1 MAKEYASDGIHV
13 GHVVVDGAIGGE
25 KIRKRFPNL
34 ADREDRLISIEGI
47 VDGFVFLYR
56 QPRRAWSFELRCAN
70 LARELVIPAPPPSVG
85 LPNPERLWHDVL
97 PASAGIC
104 FQEDPCPPSRPRP
117 PSSNSILFRD
127 AFGTPAMREVFS
139 DFSLISRYAEVEIA
153 LAKAEA
159 RCGVIPAQAA
169 DEIAKRTDVSTL
181 DFDLLRQETDI
192 VGYPILPLV
201 HQMVKQCGDAGR
213 YVHWGATTQDIM
225 DTAVI
230 LQVRAGLEIIEDD
243 IAALRGILAGLS
255 KRYRDTPMAGRTHLQ
270 QALPVTFGYKTAIW
284 LAMFDRHAERLAQL
298 KPRVL
303 VGQFAGAAGTLA
315 SLGDKGFEVQKAL
328 CDELGLG
335 VPVSTWHVARDG
347 LAEAINFLALVT
359 GSLGKIALDIMMMAS
374 TEFGEVYEPFVKGR
388 GASSTMPQKRN
399 PISSELMLAAAKGV
413 RQHAGL
419 MLDAMVQDFERA
431 TGPWH
436 AEWMAIPESFVL
448 TAGSLHQARFALG
461 GLIVDEKKMAENLD
475 ISRGLIVAEAVMMG
489 LAPDLGR
496 QEAHDV
502 VYDAC
507 RVANEKGMTLA
518 DALSAD
524 PRVSAR
530 IDRATID
537 RLTSPRNYLGLAPEM
552 VDRVLAS
559 SKR

>member
-1 MAKEYASDGIHV
+1 M
-13 GHVVVDGAIGGE
+13 
-25 KIRKRFPNL
+25 
-34 ADREDRLISIEGI
+34 
-47 VDGFVFLYR
+47 
-56 QPRRAWSFELRCAN
+56 
-70 LARELVIPAPPPSVG
+70 PAYPTSTT
-85 LPNPERLWHDVL
+85 VL
-97 PASAGIC
+97 
-104 FQEDPCPPSRPRP
+104 D
-117 PSSNSILFRD
+117 SILFRD
-127 AFGTPAMREVFS
+127 AFGTTEMREVFS
-139 DFSLISRYAEVEIA
+139 DLALISRYAEVEVA
-153 LAKAEA
+153 LARAEA
-159 RCGVIPAQAA
+159 RCGVIPAEAA
-169 DEIAKRTDVSTL
+169 EEIARRTDVSAL
-181 DFDLLRQETDI
+181 DFDLLRQETDV

-201 HQMVKQCGDAGR
+201 HQMTRQCGEAGR

-225 DTAVI
+225 DTAVV
-230 LQVRAGLEIIEDD
+230 LQIRAALSLIEAD
-243 IAALRGILAGLS
+243 IAVLRDILADLS
-255 KRYRDTPMAGRTHLQ
+255 KRHRDTSMAGRTHLQ
-270 QALPVTFGYKTAIW
+270 QALPITFGYKTAIW

-315 SLGDKGFEVQKAL
+315 SLGNKGFEVQRAL
-328 CDELGLG
+328 CEELGLG
-335 VPVSTWHVARDG
+335 VPVATWHVARDG
-347 LAEAINFLALVT
+347 FAEVMNFLALVT
-359 GSLGKIALDIMMMAS
+359 GSLGKIALDIMLMAS
-374 TEFGEVYEPFVKGR
+374 TEFAEVYEPFVKGR
-388 GASSTMPQKRN
+388 GASSTMPQKRS

-431 TGPWH
+431 TGAWH

-448 TAGSLHQARFALG
+448 TSGALHQAKFALG
-461 GLIVDEKKMAENLD
+461 GLIVDTRKMADNLD

-489 LAPDLGR
+489 LAPAIGR

-507 RVANEKGMTLA
+507 RLANDKGMTLA

-530 IDRATID
+530 IDRPTIE
-537 RLTSPRNYLGLAPEM
+537 RLTSPKNYLGLAPEM

>member
-1 MAKEYASDGIHV
+1 MPA
-13 GHVVVDGAIGGE
+13 
-25 KIRKRFPNL
+25 FPT
-34 ADREDRLISIEGI
+34 STT
-47 VDGFVFLYR
+47 
-56 QPRRAWSFELRCAN
+56 
-70 LARELVIPAPPPSVG
+70 
-85 LPNPERLWHDVL
+85 VL
-97 PASAGIC
+97 
-104 FQEDPCPPSRPRP
+104 D
-117 PSSNSILFRD
+117 SILFRD

-139 DFSLISRYAEVEIA
+139 DFSLISRYAEVEVA

-159 RCGVIPAQAA
+159 RCGIIPAEAA
-169 DEIAKRTDVSTL
+169 EEIANRTDVSAF
-181 DFDLLRQETDI
+181 DFDLLRSETDI

-201 HQMVKQCGDAGR
+201 HQMAKQCGDAGR

-225 DTAVI
+225 DTAVV
-230 LQVRAGLEIIEDD
+230 LQVRAGLEIIESD
-243 IAALRGILAGLS
+243 IAALRGILAGLA

-270 QALPVTFGYKTAIW
+270 QALPVTFGYKCAIW

-315 SLGDKGFEVQKAL
+315 SLGGTGFEVQQAL
-328 CDELGLG
+328 CEELALG

-347 LAEAINFLALVT
+347 LAEAMNFLALVT
-359 GSLGKIALDIMMMAS
+359 GSLGKVALDIMMMAS

-448 TAGSLHQARFALG
+448 TAGSLHQAKFALG

-507 RVANEKGMTLA
+507 RVANDRGMTLA

-530 IDRATID
+530 IDRATIE
-537 RLTSPRNYLGLAPEM
+537 RLTSPKNYLGLAPEM
-552 VDRVLAS
+552 VDRVLAA

>member
-1 MAKEYASDGIHV
+1 MSV
-13 GHVVVDGAIGGE
+13 
-25 KIRKRFPNL
+25 FPT
-34 ADREDRLISIEGI
+34 STT
-47 VDGFVFLYR
+47 
-56 QPRRAWSFELRCAN
+56 
-70 LARELVIPAPPPSVG
+70 
-85 LPNPERLWHDVL
+85 VL
-97 PASAGIC
+97 
-104 FQEDPCPPSRPRP
+104 D
-117 PSSNSILFRD
+117 SILFRD

-159 RCGVIPAQAA
+159 RCGVIPVQAA
-169 DEIAKRTDVSTL
+169 DEIAKRTDVSAL
-181 DFDLLRQETDI
+181 DFDLLRSETDI

-230 LQVRAGLEIIEDD
+230 LQVRAGLEIIEAD
-243 IAALRGILAGLS
+243 IADLRGILAGLS

-328 CDELGLG
+328 CEELGLG
-335 VPVSTWHVARDG
+335 IPVSTWHVARDG

-524 PRVSAR
+524 KRVSER

-537 RLTSPRNYLGLAPEM
+537 RLTSPKNYLGLAPEM
-552 VDRVLAS
+552 VDRVIAS
-559 SKR
+559 SGR

>member
-1 MAKEYASDGIHV
+1 M
-13 GHVVVDGAIGGE
+13 
-25 KIRKRFPNL
+25 
-34 ADREDRLISIEGI
+34 
-47 VDGFVFLYR
+47 
-56 QPRRAWSFELRCAN
+56 
-70 LARELVIPAPPPSVG
+70 PAF
-85 LPNPERLWHDVL
+85 
-97 PASAGIC
+97 PASTTVL
-104 FQEDPCPPSRPRP
+104 D
-117 PSSNSILFRD
+117 SILFRD
-127 AFGTPAMREVFS
+127 AFGTAAIREVFS
-139 DFSLISRYAEVEIA
+139 DAALVARYVEVEVA

-159 RCGVIPAQAA
+159 RCGVIPAEAA
-169 DEIAKRTDVSTL
+169 AEIAKRTDASAL
-181 DFDLLRQETDI
+181 DFDLLRQETDV

-201 HQMVKQCGDAGR
+201 HQMVKQCGEAGR

-225 DTAVI
+225 DTAVV
-230 LQVRAGLEIIEDD
+230 LQIRAGLDIIEAD
-243 IAALRGILAGLS
+243 IAELRGILANLS
-255 KRYRDTPMAGRTHLQ
+255 KRHRDTPMAGRTHLQ

-315 SLGDKGFEVQKAL
+315 SLGDKGLEVQQAL
-328 CDELGLG
+328 CEELGLG
-335 VPVSTWHVARDG
+335 VPVATWHVARDG

-359 GSLGKIALDIMMMAS
+359 GSLGKIALDIMIMAS
-374 TEFGEVYEPFVKGR
+374 TEFAEVYEPFVKGR

-399 PISSELMLAAAKGV
+399 PISSELMLAAAKAV

-419 MLDAMVQDFERA
+419 MMDAMVQDFERA

-448 TAGSLHQARFALG
+448 TAGALHQAKFALG
-461 GLIVDEKKMAENLD
+461 GLIVDEEKMAANLD

-489 LAPDLGR
+489 LAPQIGR

-507 RVANEKGMTLA
+507 RLANDKNMTLA

-524 PRVSAR
+524 HRVSTR
-530 IDRATID
+530 IDRATIEQ
-537 RLTSPRNYLGLAPEM
+537 LTSPGNYLGLAPQM

-559 SKR
+559 AKR

>member
-1 MAKEYASDGIHV
+1 MAA
-13 GHVVVDGAIGGE
+13 
-25 KIRKRFPNL
+25 FPT
-34 ADREDRLISIEGI
+34 STT
-47 VDGFVFLYR
+47 
-56 QPRRAWSFELRCAN
+56 
-70 LARELVIPAPPPSVG
+70 
-85 LPNPERLWHDVL
+85 VL
-97 PASAGIC
+97 
-104 FQEDPCPPSRPRP
+104 D
-117 PSSNSILFRD
+117 SILFRD
-127 AFGTPAMREVFS
+127 AFGTPDMREVFS
-139 DFSLISRYAEVEIA
+139 DFSLVSRYAEVEVA

-159 RCGVIPAQAA
+159 RCGVIPAEAA
-169 DEIAKRTDVSTL
+169 AEIARCTDVSKF
-181 DFDLLRQETDI
+181 DFDLLRQETDV

-201 HQMVKQCGDAGR
+201 HQMAKQCGEAGR

-225 DTAVI
+225 DTAVV
-230 LQVRAGLEIIEDD
+230 LQVRAGLKIIEDD
-243 IAALRGILAGLS
+243 IAALRGILADLS

-284 LAMFDRHAERLAQL
+284 LAMFDRHAERLQQL

-315 SLGDKGFEVQKAL
+315 SLGDKGFDVQQAL
-328 CDELGLG
+328 CEELGLG
-335 VPVSTWHVARDG
+335 VPVATWHVARDG
-347 LAEAINFLALVT
+347 LAEVVNFFALVT
-359 GSLGKIALDIMMMAS
+359 GSLGKIALDVMIMAS
-374 TEFGEVYEPFVKGR
+374 TEFAELYEPFVKGR

-399 PISSELMLAAAKGV
+399 PISSELMLAACKAV

-448 TAGSLHQARFALG
+448 TAGALHQAKFALG
-461 GLIVDEKKMAENLD
+461 GLIVDDKKMADNLD

-489 LAPDLGR
+489 LAPQIGR

-507 RVANEKGMTLA
+507 RLASEKGITLA

-524 PRVSAR
+524 SRVSAR
-530 IDRATID
+530 IDRGTIE
-537 RLTSPRNYLGLAPEM
+537 RLTSPKNYLGLAPEM
-552 VDRVLAS
+552 VDRVLAAS
-559 SKR
+559 RR